1 LQQVVREYGVLPV
14 RTVLLL
20 LGGIAEALQA
30 IHSVA
35 VVHRDL
41 KPANVLVAADG
52 PRVIDFGIARPPTR
66 PR

>member
-1 LQQVVREYGVLPV
+1 MVREYGVLPV